1 MAGDPAVA
9 GLLCFPLRRGGSRG
23 TSWRQTH
30 GGAGQRRRN
39 TCPLSFHRSPTP
51 RPLRAAR
58 GASFMTSRSRGHSNH
73 GPCFIWDQARTL
85 SLGVERLPPPASRVS
100 VPPPRIHAPLQPSS
114 RPRASPRSPS
124 RQAGGGA
131 SGGRS
136 RCSLL
141 WGLAARSALPLLRLV
156 LHGPLLCPDA
166 AML

>member
-1 MAGDPAVA
+1 MQVAHGPTVMAGDPAVA
-9 GLLCFPLRRGGSRG
+9 GLLCFSLHRGGSRG

-58 GASFMTSRSRGHSNH
+58 GASFMTSCSRGHSNH
-73 GPCFIWDQARTL
+73 GLCFIWDRALTL

-100 VPPPRIHAPLQPSS
+100 VPPPRIHAPPQPSS
-114 RPRASPRSPS
+114 RPRASPCNPF
-124 RQAGGGA
+124 QT
-131 SGGRS
+131 SGWR
-136 RCSLL
+136 
-141 WGLAARSALPLLRLV
+141 GLAVRSALSLLCLV